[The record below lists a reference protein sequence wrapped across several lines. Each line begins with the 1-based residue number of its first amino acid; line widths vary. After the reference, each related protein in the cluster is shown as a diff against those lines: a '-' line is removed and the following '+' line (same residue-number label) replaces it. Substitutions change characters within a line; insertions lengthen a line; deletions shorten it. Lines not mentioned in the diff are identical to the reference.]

1 MKVEVVG
8 VRCEVASAHTSQLRG
23 HTSIKERPPRP
34 NNQQLRTTYI
44 FFATFAVLNRAFLRA
59 PVPPWSF
66 PRLPSMKK
74 DIALPKLDGVAMA
87 IVQEADPDGEQA
99 WYVYVVNDTDK
110 ELSNVLVSSRGYGTI
125 QGEARS
131 TSTMRHHL
139 PVLQARNWA
148 RIERIVEEVFP
159 LNNQYWLSFY
169 ADGSIHDRKFI
180 FVPDSIQAENFTSIP
195 LMDARGVLI
204 A

>member
-1 MKVEVVG
+1 M
-8 VRCEVASAHTSQLRG
+8 R
-23 HTSIKERPPRP
+23 
-34 NNQQLRTTYI
+34 
-44 FFATFAVLNRAFLRA
+44 
-59 PVPPWSF
+59 
-66 PRLPSMKK
+66 K
-74 DIALPKLDGVAMA
+74 DITLPKLDGVSVA
-87 IVQEADPDGEQA
+87 IVQEADPEGGMA

-110 ELSNVLVSSRGYGTI
+110 ELSNVLVNSRGYGSI
-125 QGEARS
+125 QGEERN

-180 FVPDSIQAENFTSIP
+180 FVPDSILEQNFTMVP
-195 LMDARGVLI
+195 LMGTRGVLI
-204 A
+204 S